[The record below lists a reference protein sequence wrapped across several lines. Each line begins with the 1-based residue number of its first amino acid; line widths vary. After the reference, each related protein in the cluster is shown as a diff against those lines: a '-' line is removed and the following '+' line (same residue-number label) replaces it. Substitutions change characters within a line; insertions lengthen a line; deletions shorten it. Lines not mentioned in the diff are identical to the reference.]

1 MGETRISRT
10 IIVIIR
16 YQPRWFLENH
26 LTYREHDAP
35 ILQIFLRYWGRGV
48 VIAAIVVVV
57 DNVWQTK
64 VRRERRS
71 RKGGESWRLARRN
84 ERVQRRQPGAACVPI
99 RSDALFIA
107 RPAFTSTLRL
117 IFMESLPR
125 RSLTSLPRH
134 RLQKNRSKVKK
145 KKK

>member
-1 MGETRISRT
+1 M
-10 IIVIIR
+10 
-16 YQPRWFLENH
+16 
-26 LTYREHDAP
+26 
-35 ILQIFLRYWGRGV
+35 

-57 DNVWQTK
+57 DDVWQTK